1 MTDEHREYHRSTSGF
16 SRVKVLRPLVRTSG
30 TSSRGMGAVELAARF
45 SLADFASSNLPVSS
59 TPTKSSM
66 GTILYEGT
74 LGLNW
79 YLNDYTRLTLN

>member
-1 MTDEHREYHRSTSGF
+1 
-16 SRVKVLRPLVRTSG
+16 
-30 TSSRGMGAVELAARF
+30 MGAVELAARF

-79 YLNDYTRLTLN
+79 YLNDYTRLMLN